1 MRQRFPL
8 SCVRYIKILLSIPQF
23 FNQLPAVRKRRRPAE
38 MAVKTRTRTESD
50 RSEDEKVVGPMESV
64 QFVEEL
70 PDPDAHLSAA
80 ERAAIVSCSAF
91 RQ

>member
-1 MRQRFPL
+1 MT
-8 SCVRYIKILLSIPQF
+8 
-23 FNQLPAVRKRRRPAE
+23 
-38 MAVKTRTRTESD
+38 MKTRARTESD

-64 QFVEEL
+64 EFVEEL